1 MRYSFLAL
9 VAVAA
14 VGGFALASCGS
25 KSGGNGDMGA
35 DMAGGGGVVD
45 MAMPKLNCLGVGA
58 CVLNCFEGGMGDI
71 ASCFQNV
78 CSRQAKTGSATKW
91 GNAFICGQ
99 NYCDPPTDMMGK
111 CVEVTIPPGQ
121 PNAGG
126 KILCDPGQTYDQCN
140 MATTPGV
147 CANCIS
153 NARNLIWGD
162 FSTNP
167 PGPPTGMC
175 PDATSPDCK
184 GGAMCMTLMNACI
197 ADM

>member
-1 MRYSFLAL
+1 MRYSLLAL
-9 VAVAA
+9 AVAA
-14 VGGFALASCGS
+14 IGGFAVASCGNGNQ
-25 KSGGNGDMGA
+25 SGSGDMGA
-35 DMAGGGGVVD
+35 DMAIVSGPD
-45 MAMPKLNCLGVGA
+45 MATPKLNCLGVG
-58 CVLNCFEGGMGDI
+58 NCILQCFNAGMGDI

-78 CSRQAKTGSATKW
+78 CSKQAKVGSAMKW
-91 GNAFICGQ
+91 SNAFICGQ

-111 CVEVTIPPGQ
+111 CVEVTVPPGQ
-121 PNAGG
+121 PGAGG
-126 KILCDPGQTYDQCN
+126 KILCDPGQTYDQCS

-162 FSTNP
+162 FSNP
-167 PGPPTGMC
+167 MMPAPPTGMC
-175 PDATSPDCK
+175 PDPASADCK